1 MSEWSRVLDSCPGL
15 LCCVINNKGKLLYA
29 SHGYKAIASR
39 LFGHKCVEGS
49 NYPPMISDLDKTLH
63 EVLMAAYLGDSNG
76 IELTENNQIWNF
88 TASPLKIDGKKIDGV
103 VIRIISDVTRKNL
116 PPIIQSNPEILNS
129 VPFRAGVIDS
139 NGIFL
144 AANKFLSGEIPDI
157 IGKNIIELVT
167 QETNSGLIN
176 LISKRSGNIECNI
189 PVMAG
194 GKNFYDFSEEIYLD
208 EKFNSPD
215 DKKDEILSECFIK
228 IHASPIKWND
238 KECVMLTFEE
248 LTELRKTQEQLRRLL
263 TFDTSTGILN
273 RLGMEHAVIQ
283 EFSNAV
289 KTSEPISLIMINIDN
304 FATINET
311 RGYTNANRVLYG
323 FVNIMKRFL
332 VEHGKNIISHWG
344 GDEFMIL
351 SHCSGATAVYLANEI
366 RERSIT
372 LSMSIGVADLNLGVY
387 AGVNDFISA
396 AYSAM
401 AEAKALGGGQTIL
414 ARN

>member
-1 MSEWSRVLDSCPGL
+1 MSEWSRILDSCPGL
-15 LCCVINNKGKLLYA
+15 LCCVINSKGKLLYA
-29 SHGYKAIASR
+29 SHGYKAIAAR

-49 NYPPMISDLDKTLH
+49 NYPPMISGLDKTLH
-63 EVLMAAYLGDSNG
+63 EVLMAAYLGNSNG
-76 IELTENNQIWNF
+76 IELTENDQIWNV
-88 TASPLKIDGKKIDGV
+88 TASPLKNDANKIDGV

-116 PPIIQSNPEILNS
+116 PPVIQSNPEILNS
-129 VPFRAGVIDS
+129 VPFRAGVVDS
-139 NGIFL
+139 HGVFL
-144 AANKFLSGEIPDI
+144 AANKFLSAEIPDI
-157 IGKNIIELVT
+157 AGKNIIELVT
-167 QETNSGLIN
+167 HETNSGLIS
-176 LISKRSGNIECNI
+176 LISKRSGSIECDM
-189 PVMAG
+189 PLMSG
-194 GKNFYDFSEEIYLD
+194 GKNFYDFSKEIYLD
-208 EKFNSPD
+208 DKFNSAD
-215 DKKDEILSECFIK
+215 DNNDEIISECLVK
-228 IHASPIKWND
+228 IHASPVKWND

-248 LTELRKTQEQLRRLL
+248 VTELRKTQEQLRRLL
-263 TFDTSTGILN
+263 TFDTSTGVLN
-273 RLGMEHAVIQ
+273 RRGMEHAVIQ

-289 KTSEPISLIMINIDN
+289 QTSEPISLIMINIDN

-332 VEHGKNIISHWG
+332 AEHGKNIISHWG

-351 SHCSGATAVYLANEI
+351 SRCSGATAVFLANEI

-372 LSMSIGVADLNLGVY
+372 FSMSIGVADLNLGVY

-396 AYSAM
+396 AYGAM